1 MTRSSCCFSKNR
13 SIPTSKR
20 RCGRLPLKKNVVV
33 DYDSQIKVQQKLMDQ
48 IFADQARLRENM
60 KSLKGSTEEKALLQR
75 YTKQLDDEETRSE
88 EHTSEL
94 QSLAYLV

>member
-88 EHTSEL
+88 ERRVGKEGRDH
-94 QSLAYLV
+94 